1 MEGTAG
7 RGACRALP
15 FRGFRVASCPAAGG
29 SAGLAGDASAALAGQ
44 DEAQQSGPDQALAL
58 PASILA
64 KADALIADPKGL
76 AEARAVTARHA
87 YATTAMMTLLNTAR
101 LHAGVLAPAQFAWL
115 KLVDRSLWYALHSLG
130 YETEGFGRYLHPN
143 PRVEA
148 LGPGTTGPSNSWQVP
163 LSSLPAWSGR
173 SKRCAEGNRVPP
185 RAVESVR

>member
-1 MEGTAG
+1 M
-7 RGACRALP
+7 RRP
-15 FRGFRVASCPAAGG
+15 PWPARMRP
-29 SAGLAGDASAALAGQ
+29 
-44 DEAQQSGPDQALAL
+44 QQSGPDQALAL

-64 KADALIADPKGL
+64 KVDALIADPKGL

-87 YATTAMMTLLNTAR
+87 YATTAMMTLLNAAR

-148 LGPGTTGPSNSWQVP
+148 GGQGPLGRRTRGRCPCRHSKPGAGDRSAAQKATGGRRGRWSQSTDAWATQSQARTEQVQT
-163 LSSLPAWSGR
+163 
-173 SKRCAEGNRVPP
+173 
-185 RAVESVR
+185 